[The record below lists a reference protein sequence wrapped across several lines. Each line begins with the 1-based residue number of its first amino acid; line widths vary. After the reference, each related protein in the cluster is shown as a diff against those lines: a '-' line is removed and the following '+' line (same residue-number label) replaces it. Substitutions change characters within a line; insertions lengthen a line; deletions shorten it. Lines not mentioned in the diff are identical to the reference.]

1 MWDRVVRTICL
12 VLYYGVAQW
21 LPRSYSRFAFGSRHI
36 RYFLCKRLFKS
47 IGKDVNIERRVFF
60 GRGDR
65 IEIGDYSGLAEGC
78 NIQYARIGSYVG
90 ISDVLYIHRN
100 HEYMDRDTPF
110 ILQGY
115 REDKPLI
122 VGDDVWIGHRCI
134 LLSGVKIGAGA
145 VIGAGSVVTKDV
157 PEYAVAAG
165 NPARII
171 KWRGVEGGKGNGP
184 DDGSSQPAGGSPDA

>member
-1 MWDRVVRTICL
+1 MWDRIIRTVCL
-12 VLYYGVAQW
+12 VLYYGIAQW
-21 LPRSYSRFAFGSRHI
+21 LPRSYSKLSFGSRHI

-47 IGKDVNIERRVFF
+47 IGRSVNIERRVFF

-65 IEIGDYSGLAEGC
+65 MEIGDYSGLAEGC
-78 NIQYARIGSYVG
+78 NIQYAKIGSYVG

-100 HEYMDRDTPF
+100 HEYMDKNTPF

-115 REDKPLI
+115 REEQPLI

-134 LLSGVKIGAGA
+134 LLPGVKIGTGA

-157 PEYAVAAG
+157 PEYAVVAG

-171 KWRGVEGGKGNGP
+171 KWRGEEGAGGKTP
-184 DDGSSQPAGGSPDA
+184 DEQAGRKTETPPEA